1 MYKRQRNKQYYIVS
15 SSIGSDKNSGTE
27 VNLCDSYQFQV
38 YFPAIKSKLEKIDI
52 ANGTDS
58 RSWKFTDIDLNYY
71 RNNLSVDMNLYRKL
85 YAMSQTKEGELG
97 GAYQIFQDILSEN
110 PTDVECLN
118 GLGLISYITDNQLDA
133 MSYFNTAIEENPLNV
148 LSYLNRCAIYDAKE
162 DYKSAL
168 ADITK
173 AIEIDPAQPD
183 YYYHRALTY
192 CKINDYKSA
201 LTDMDQLISSND
213 FKKEAY
219 AYYVRAMIHIEMNN
233 KKAASKDIYTSFQ
246 LSDDEELEKELQKM
260 WQYCGN

>member
-1 MYKRQRNKQYYIVS
+1 M
-15 SSIGSDKNSGTE
+15 NS
-27 VNLCDSYQFQV
+27 
-38 YFPAIKSKLEKIDI
+38 A
-52 ANGTDS
+52 
-58 RSWKFTDIDLNYY
+58 
-71 RNNLSVDMNLYRKL
+71 
-85 YAMSQTKEGELG
+85 
-97 GAYQIFQDILSEN
+97 
-110 PTDVECLN
+110 
-118 GLGLISYITDNQLDA
+118 
-133 MSYFNTAIEENPLNV
+133 
-148 LSYLNRCAIYDAKE
+148 

-219 AYYVRAMIHIEMNN
+219 AYYVRAMIHIEMND

-260 WQYCGN
+260 WQYCGNWDLAIGLRYS